1 MENIKIIR
9 YSVLSRDRIFVKGY
23 EFLKKNIGK
32 TISKK
37 LSGKYIHE
45 PDHTKQSGFDTFK
58 TASKKKFKKQQKQL
72 ATWLVIKVL
81 TKSLNFQK
89 MYNKIIQI
97 QLQIRMIKKRQE
109 NFDDLRLNNN
119 KIMEYQK
126 TAEPTGDLIGNKI
139 DVKFTKVSRSS
150 PQNNSEAIT
159 NNHEKEIPKERYIS
173 PKEVQKIDLK

>member
-37 LSGKYIHE
+37 LSGKYIQE
-45 PDHTKQSGFDTFK
+45 PDHTKQSDFAAFK
-58 TASKKKFKKQQKQL
+58 TASKKQFKKQQKQL

-89 MYNKIIQI
+89 MYNKIIQT
-97 QLQIRMIKKRQE
+97 QLQIRMIKKHLKQ
-109 NFDDLRLNNN
+109 DTYLHIKDK
-119 KIMEYQK
+119 KILM
-126 TAEPTGDLIGNKI
+126 I
-139 DVKFTKVSRSS
+139 
-150 PQNNSEAIT
+150 
-159 NNHEKEIPKERYIS
+159 
-173 PKEVQKIDLK
+173 